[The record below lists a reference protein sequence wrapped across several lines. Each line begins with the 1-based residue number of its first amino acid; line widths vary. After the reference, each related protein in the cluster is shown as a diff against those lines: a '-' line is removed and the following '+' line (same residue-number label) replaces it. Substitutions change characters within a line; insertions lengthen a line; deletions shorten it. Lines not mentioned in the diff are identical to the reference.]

1 MFYYVCF
8 QRLGH
13 LAGAQHDGV
22 FQIAPHVTTPTAQM
36 LKAFRKELNESGGLL
51 TFCRVITPEDGKELE
66 LMGVK
71 VYKIEKE
78 N

>member
-1 MFYYVCF
+1 
-8 QRLGH
+8 
-13 LAGAQHDGV
+13 
-22 FQIAPHVTTPTAQM
+22 M